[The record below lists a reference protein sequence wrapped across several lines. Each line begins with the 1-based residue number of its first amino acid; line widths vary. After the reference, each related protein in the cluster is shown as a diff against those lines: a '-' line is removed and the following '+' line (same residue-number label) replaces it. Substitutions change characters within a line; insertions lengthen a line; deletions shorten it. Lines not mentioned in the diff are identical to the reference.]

1 MVLPTARQKSLTA
14 SCLDPFVKSIPIK
27 QAIAETAILPID
39 VTIAKVK
46 NNKDITTVGD
56 TVCRIFDMPK
66 TVEYRKILITC
77 YPGDDI
83 RDLRKEFVENRGI
96 AVALTS
102 ARDGKKIYVPGQNK
116 ITYNT
121 ITAFND
127 AIKAYKGD
135 MVILHIRQMTA
146 GIDVSSITSVVLRV
160 FDNTAENCVKM
171 IQTNGRAL
179 RLERNGSNKQFGEV
193 YCFVEEDKFE
203 QDARFLIRFF
213 NVIYGTAAVK
223 VFRLGH
229 DKKIEKVMPPRV
241 DEEVEAVGGP
251 AEDWS
256 EADFYTLKLIDKWA
270 DSIRLGK
277 QEPEYQTPI
286 LEEIKKELDEMT
298 VLKENPKM
306 TDFSWYTA
314 DRSLSRK
321 WDVADLEQ
329 LGLFR

>member
-1 MVLPTARQKSLTA
+1 MVLPTARQKSPTA

-27 QAIAETAILPID
+27 QAIAETAILPIN

-66 TVEYRKILITC
+66 TVKYRKILITC

-83 RDLRKEFVENRGI
+83 RELRKEFVGNRGI

-102 ARDGKKIYVPGQNK
+102 ARDGKKICIPGQNE

-127 AIKAYKGD
+127 AIKAYEGD

-171 IQTNGRAL
+171 IQTNG
-179 RLERNGSNKQFGEV
+179 
-193 YCFVEEDKFE
+193 
-203 QDARFLIRFF
+203 
-213 NVIYGTAAVK
+213 
-223 VFRLGH
+223 
-229 DKKIEKVMPPRV
+229 KILHTR
-241 DEEVEAVGGP
+241 G
-251 AEDWS
+251 
-256 EADFYTLKLIDKWA
+256 
-270 DSIRLGK
+270 
-277 QEPEYQTPI
+277 
-286 LEEIKKELDEMT
+286 LEELIL
-298 VLKENPKM
+298 LK
-306 TDFSWYTA
+306 
-314 DRSLSRK
+314 
-321 WDVADLEQ
+321 
-329 LGLFR
+329 